1 MTTRCLA
8 IAVTMVWV
16 VAGLPA
22 RIHGQAPAPSRILVM
37 PFDNVTREASIFW
50 LGEASAVLLA
60 DNLNAIGASAIARD
74 ERREAFE
81 QLQVPPNATLT
92 AATVIRI
99 GQLVGAAEVITG
111 SVQLEAD
118 TLIVHA
124 RGIALESGRI
134 SHDIVDRGPASEM
147 FQTFDRIARQFA
159 SPTRASSSGDR
170 RVPPLAAFENYIK
183 GLLAE
188 TPTIAVNFLNA
199 ALSAQPTFDRARLAL
214 WDVYADQ
221 GDHARALAAVTPVPA
236 GSEWSRRASFLAGLS
251 YLNLKKYDEAFSAF
265 KSVADGQPSASAL
278 NNIGIVQIR
287 RGATP
292 QTGQPAYYFN
302 KAAEVDPNDPDYFFN
317 LGYSF
322 WLAKDYQACI
332 YWLKE
337 AVRRNPADG
346 DAHFVLGAALA
357 VGGSPVEAARERE
370 LARRLSST
378 YEQWEKRP
386 AAEAVPKGL
395 ERVKGGVE
403 LPHQHVEAAFASNEQ
418 RDQRELARFY
428 LDRGRRLFQTENDRE
443 AIAELNRA
451 IYLSPYEAE
460 AHLLVGRIH
469 LRNSRVREAID
480 AFKIS
485 LWSSE
490 SVPAHLALGDAYL
503 QMKDVDAAKVEAERA
518 LSLEPASSEARQL
531 LSRVGA
537 AR

>member
-1 MTTRCLA
+1 MTLRRVA
-8 IAVTMVWV
+8 IVVMVWV

-22 RIHGQAPAPSRILVM
+22 RMHGQAAAPARILVM
-37 PFDNVTREASIFW
+37 PFDNVTRETSIFW

-81 QLQVPPNATLT
+81 RLQVPSNAALT
-92 AATVIRI
+92 DATVIRI

-111 SVQLEAD
+111 SVRLESD

-147 FQTFDRIARQFA
+147 FATFDRIARQFA
-159 SPTRASSSGDR
+159 SPARASTSGDR

-188 TPTIAVNFLNA
+188 TPTIAVNYLNA

-214 WDVYADQ
+214 WDVYAEQ
-221 GDHARALAAVTPVPA
+221 GDHPRALAAVTQVPA

-251 YLNLKKYDEAFSAF
+251 YLNLKKYDEAFLAF

-302 KAAEVDPNDPDYFFN
+302 KAVEVDSNDPDYFFN

-322 WLAKDYQACI
+322 WLAKDYQASI

-403 LPHQHVEAAFASNEQ
+403 LPHQGVEAAFATNEQ

-428 LDRGRRLFQTENDRE
+428 LDRGRRLYQMESDRE

-451 IYLSPYEAE
+451 IFLSPYEAE

-469 LRNSRVREAID
+469 LRNNRVHEAID

-490 SVPAHLALGDAYL
+490 TVPAHLALGDAYL
-503 QMKDVDAAKVEAERA
+503 QMKDVDAARVEAERA
-518 LSLEPASSEARQL
+518 LTLEPASPEAKQL

-537 AR
+537 R